1 MGPEFIGHAK
11 DAKNE
16 ESPDLSSKAAE
27 EPVDET
33 QTVDENQAVNETQTA
48 DETQTV
54 DKMQTVDVTHNQSE
68 RDTTENPTQTIAS
81 TAASEKDF
89 EITAGSEIGP
99 KMTRD
104 HIAAETNKIT
114 ANPKTNS
121 EIRVSGRKRIP
132 NEKFYNY
139 K

>member
-27 EPVDET
+27 EPVDGT

-54 DKMQTVDVTHNQSE
+54 DEMQTVDVTHNQSE
-68 RDTTENPTQTIAS
+68 RDTTENPTQT
-81 TAASEKDF
+81 TAASEIYF

-104 HIAAETNKIT
+104 HIATETNKRT
-114 ANPKTNS
+114 ANLKTSS
-121 EIRVSGRKRIP
+121 EIRVSARKRIP
-132 NEKFYNY
+132 HEKLLN
-139 K
+139 